1 MTAILA
7 LAAPFGYPQGIGIS
21 LRAKTPLHDR
31 LCIARLLSEY
41 GCYPKT
47 ALRAADAIIA
57 SGRYDARLM
66 EGLITQSGHS
76 LQTQLAALGI
86 TLEIE
91 EKPPANYENPA
102 LWFRATTAVKN
113 KTARN
118 KQKVPRDVS
127 LLIDALL
134 AA

>member
-1 MTAILA
+1 
-7 LAAPFGYPQGIGIS
+7 
-21 LRAKTPLHDR
+21 
-31 LCIARLLSEY
+31 
-41 GCYPKT
+41 
-47 ALRAADAIIA
+47 
-57 SGRYDARLM
+57 M

-91 EKPPANYENPA
+91 EKPPADYENPT
-102 LWFRATTAVKN
+102 LWYRATTAVKN

-118 KQKVPRDVS
+118 KQEVPRDVS